1 MPSAAEINK
10 GNGIIEDLQKEVR
23 AAKSKTKIQTAV
35 IKRQEALLE
44 ERLSS
49 VNVAAGERA
58 EASLEQRELAAAN
71 AALRDEKAALS
82 QKLAESHALL
92 QSNQQVIEWLNAELT
107 DATAGRPVAAFASS
121 AAPRSPLIDLS
132 SPSPA

>member
-1 MPSAAEINK
+1 M
-10 GNGIIEDLQKEVR
+10 
-23 AAKSKTKIQTAV
+23 
-35 IKRQEALLE
+35 LE

-107 DATAGRPVAAFASS
+107 NATAGRPVAAFASS
-121 AAPRSPLIDLS
+121 AAPAFAPSSISPPPEPGLG
-132 SPSPA
+132 AARVARV